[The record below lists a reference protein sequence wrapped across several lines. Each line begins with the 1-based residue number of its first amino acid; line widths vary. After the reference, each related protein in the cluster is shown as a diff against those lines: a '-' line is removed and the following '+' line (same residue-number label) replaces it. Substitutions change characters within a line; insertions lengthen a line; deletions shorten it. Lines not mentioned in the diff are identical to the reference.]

1 MTTELVHVGFGSVVA
16 VNRVIAFLAVNQQPV
31 KRLLRETRDK
41 GLLID
46 VTHGRKA
53 KTALLFDTGHMM
65 LAAVTPETI
74 AHRLTSTSSPAEEK
88 VDLWSA

>member
-16 VNRVIAFLAVNQQPV
+16 VNRVIAFLSVSQQPV
-31 KRLLRETRDK
+31 KRLIRETREQ

-53 KTALLFDTGHMM
+53 KTAILFDTGHMI
-65 LAAVTPETI
+65 LAAVTAETI
-74 AHRLTSTSSPAEEK
+74 AHRLTSASTASEEK
-88 VDLWSA
+88 VDQWSV